1 MASGWAPDRNPIE
14 LADGT
19 LICERH
25 RQIIC
30 YICCCD
36 YSFVQELRNEEE
48 QAAEDAGNE
57 GLRAFSQAHFGDEL
71 GHSADFLYSA
81 GATPR
86 HPTAMNSSVSRDG
99 SEIPFASGSIPS
111 MTKFVPPR
119 STDSPSMI
127 FQGAH
132 RFIRRTNP
140 HEILIYTDGACLS
153 NGLANPRGG
162 CGLIVSPTH
171 KVNFRLE
178 NTGPTDEPHP
188 QTSNR
193 AELRAVIA
201 ALQHRYWQGDC
212 MGAWTRL
219 VIATD
224 SEYVVLGAT
233 ERIRG
238 WNTRGRRTN
247 AGKPVKNQD
256 LWKKLIHEIQKLDE
270 PQTFMQ
276 PPHGT
281 SVSFWRIPREWNE
294 DADAEAKKGAELE
307 DVQRYTEIL
316 GVMI

>member
-1 MASGWAPDRNPIE
+1 MASGWAPDTNPIE

-30 YICCCD
+30 HVCCCD
-36 YSFVQELRNEEE
+36 YSFAQELRDEEE
-48 QAAEDAGNE
+48 QALEDAGNE
-57 GLRAFSQAHFGDEL
+57 GLQTFSQAHSGDEL
-71 GHSADFLYSA
+71 GHSTDFFYSVA
-81 GATPR
+81 TTPR
-86 HPTAMNSSVSRDG
+86 HPTAMNSSGSRDRP
-99 SEIPFASGSIPS
+99 EMPFASGSIPS

-119 STDSPSMI
+119 STDSPKML
-127 FQGAH
+127 FERAH

-140 HEILIYTDGACLS
+140 HEILIYTNGACLS
-153 NGLANPRGG
+153 NGLSNLRGG
-162 CGLIVSPTH
+162 CGFIASPTH
-171 KVNFRLE
+171 KVKFRLE

-201 ALQHRYWQGDC
+201 ALQYHYWQGDC
-212 MGAWTRL
+212 LGSWTRL

-238 WNTRGRRTN
+238 WITRGWRTS

-256 LWKKLIHEIQKLDE
+256 LWKKLIHQIQKLDE
-270 PQTFMQ
+270 PSRCIY

-281 SVSFWRIPREWNE
+281 SVSFWRIPREWNQ
-294 DADAEAKKGAELE
+294 DADVEAKKGAELE
-307 DVQRYTEIL
+307 DVQRYTKIL
-316 GVMI
+316 GLMV